1 MSKKVLHVLGK
12 LDAGGV
18 ESWLITLL
26 KKSDPS
32 KVSHNFLVQKKGEGF
47 FDKDVYEF
55 GGSINSC
62 YEKNIF
68 LYAYKLY
75 IFLKHYKPDVVH
87 SHVHTF
93 SGFIIFIAFL
103 AGVKIRI
110 SHSHSDTRIKE
121 NNASL
126 FRKIYSFIM
135 KHLIKKFSTFRL
147 AVSEK
152 AAISLY
158 GENWE
163 KDKFTKLM
171 PCGIDTQRYIC
182 NYKDHNLRECFDI
195 PNNAFVIGHVGRFEE
210 PKNHKFLIDV
220 FYELRKNND
229 KAYLVLVG
237 DGSLRSEIE
246 NKVGILG
253 LEPYVI
259 FTGLRKDIPIFM
271 SSVFD
276 IFVFPSLWEGLPL
289 TLIEAQLSGL
299 DCFASSSIT
308 KNVDIGLIDFIENY
322 DTKIWVDT
330 ILSNKNKEK
339 NLKNFYKFSIES
351 NIEFLNSAYGC
362 DKVEL

>member
-55 GGSINSC
+55 GGSINNC

-75 IFLKHYKPDVVH
+75 FFLKNYKPDVVH

-171 PCGIDTQRYIC
+171 PCGIDTEKYGAIK
-182 NYKDHNLRECFDI
+182 KDKNLRNSFGI
-195 PNNAFVIGHVGRFEE
+195 PENSFVMGHVGRFEE
-210 PKNHKFLIDV
+210 PKNHKFLIDI
-220 FYELRKNND
+220 FYELRKNNS

-237 DGSLRSEIE
+237 DGSLRAEIE
-246 NKVGILG
+246 RKIQDLD

-259 FTGLRKDIPIFM
+259 LIGLRKDVPVIMLNIF
-271 SSVFD
+271 D
-276 IFVFPSLWEGLPL
+276 TFVFPSLWEGLPL
-289 TLIEAQLSGL
+289 TLVEAQLSGL
-299 DCFASSSIT
+299 NCFASSNIT
-308 KNVDIGLIDFIENY
+308 KNVDIGLVNFIDNY
-322 DTKIWVDT
+322 DAEIWANKI
-330 ILSNKNKEK
+330 LLNAKECK
-339 NLKNFYKFSIES
+339 RIKNFYEFSIES
-351 NIEFLNSAYGC
+351 NIKLLDVIYSN
-362 DKVEL
+362 